1 MSAFNIEEYL
11 NSLPEN
17 TETIHVPNKNLTYIP
32 SLKQFTDWISLR
44 CDCNNLTQLPELNSS
59 LIDLH
64 CDNNQLTQLPQLNSS
79 LQYLFCYNN
88 QLTQLPQLNSSLQ
101 QLNCFNNQLTQLP
114 QLNSSLQ
121 YLHCYNNQLTQLPEL
136 NSSLKILNCSNNQ
149 LTQLPELNS
158 CLEKLNCSNNQLTQL
173 PELNS
178 FLQYLDCSNNELP
191 FKLIYTGRLTDT
203 KRNELNCGI
212 QILKR
217 FKELYML
224 IKFKK
229 HFRNWLW
236 IKVRLAKIQIQFHP
250 DNLNKMLSSIN
261 DEELDEAL
269 NNW

>member
-1 MSAFNIEEYL
+1 MSAFNIKEYL

-17 TETIHVPNKNLTYIP
+17 TETINVSNKNLTDIP
-32 SLKQFTDWISLR
+32 PLNRFTNLKKLY
-44 CDCNNLTQLPELNSS
+44 
-59 LIDLH
+59 

-79 LQYLFCYNN
+79 LEILNCSNN
-88 QLTQLPQLNSSLQ
+88 RLTQLPQLNSSLEI
-101 QLNCFNNQLTQLP
+101 LNCSNNRLTQLP
-114 QLNSSLQ
+114 QLNSYLQDLRCYNNQLTQLPELNSYLQ
-121 YLHCYNNQLTQLPEL
+121 YLFCYNNQLTQLPEL
-136 NSSLKILNCSNNQ
+136 NSSLEILKC
-149 LTQLPELNS
+149 
-158 CLEKLNCSNNQLTQL
+158 
-173 PELNS
+173 
-178 FLQYLDCSNNELP
+178 YNNELP
-191 FKLIYTGRLTDT
+191 FKLIYKAQLTNI

-236 IKVRLAKIQIQFHP
+236 IKVRLPKIQIQFHP
-250 DNLNKMLSSIN
+250 DNLKNLLSSVN

>member
-17 TETIHVPNKNLTYIP
+17 TETINVSNKNLTYIP
-32 SLKQFTDWISLR
+32 SLKQFTHWISLR

-59 LIDLH
+59 LRDLH

-88 QLTQLPQLNSSLQ
+88 QLTQLPQFNSSLR

-114 QLNSSLQ
+114 KLNSSLQ

-136 NSSLKILNCSNNQ
+136 NSSLKILNCFNNQ

-178 FLQYLDCSNNELP
+178 SLQYLDCSNNELP
-191 FKLIYTGRLTDT
+191 FKLIYNGRLTDT

-236 IKVRLAKIQIQFHP
+236 IKVRLPKIQIQFHP
-250 DNLNKMLSSIN
+250 DNLQNFISSIN
-261 DEELDEAL
+261 DEELDDAL

>member
-17 TETIHVPNKNLTYIP
+17 TETIHVSNKNLTYIP

-88 QLTQLPQLNSSLQ
+88 QLTQLPQFNSSLQ

-136 NSSLKILNCSNNQ
+136 NS
-149 LTQLPELNS
+149 

-178 FLQYLDCSNNELP
+178 SLQYLNCSNNELP

-212 QILKR
+212 KILKR

-261 DEELDEAL
+261 DEELDDAL

>member
-1 MSAFNIEEYL
+1 MSAFNIKEYL

-17 TETIHVPNKNLTYIP
+17 TETINVSNKNLTDIP
-32 SLKQFTDWISLR
+32 PLNRFTNLKKLY
-44 CDCNNLTQLPELNSS
+44 
-59 LIDLH
+59 

-79 LQYLFCYNN
+79 LEILNCSNNRLTQLPQLNSYLQDLRCYNN
-88 QLTQLPQLNSSLQ
+88 QLTQLPELNSY
-101 QLNCFNNQLTQLP
+101 
-114 QLNSSLQ
+114 LQ
-121 YLHCYNNQLTQLPEL
+121 YLFCYNNQLTQLPEL
-136 NSSLKILNCSNNQ
+136 NSSLEILKC
-149 LTQLPELNS
+149 
-158 CLEKLNCSNNQLTQL
+158 
-173 PELNS
+173 
-178 FLQYLDCSNNELP
+178 YNNELP
-191 FKLIYTGRLTDT
+191 FKLIYKAQLTNI

-236 IKVRLAKIQIQFHP
+236 IKVRLPKIQIQFHP
-250 DNLNKMLSSIN
+250 DNLKNLLSSVN